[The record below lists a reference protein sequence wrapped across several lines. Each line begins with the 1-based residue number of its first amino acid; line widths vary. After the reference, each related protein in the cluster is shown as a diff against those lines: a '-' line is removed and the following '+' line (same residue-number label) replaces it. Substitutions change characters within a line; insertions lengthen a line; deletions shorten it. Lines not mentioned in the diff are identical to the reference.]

1 MCGLVGV
8 FALENSAARYLDSN
22 VIQQMNSTIVHRGP
36 DDSGSF
42 IDDRV
47 ALGSRRLSILDLS
60 PNGHM
65 PMLTEDGSY
74 CIAYNGEVYNYGELR
89 EKFLSGE
96 SFHSN
101 TDTEVV
107 MKCFIKHGHDCLNS
121 FNGMFAFA
129 LYSRE
134 KKTLT
139 IVRDRLGI
147 KPLFYTV
154 YDGHLFFASEIKAL
168 WAAGVPKQFDDD
180 RFEELLAFR
189 YVAGEHTIYKN
200 VKRLLP
206 GHYMEAGDGNITIK
220 KWWGLDDVIQKGP
233 KEQIKD
239 ELNWYRQTFDNSVKL
254 RTISD
259 VPVGVLLS
267 GGLDSSSV
275 AASLGQNPN
284 NHLSSFTVR
293 FQETGYDEGD
303 LAKLVAEKYHFD
315 FNELYIDQAKLF
327 EKTVEVLKYNDE
339 PVFHAS
345 DIFVREI
352 ALFAKKKVTVLLSGE
367 GGDETLGGYIRYQPL
382 KYAGFL
388 KAGFSFSGLLKYMP
402 VKHPRWK
409 KLIRMLSLK
418 SLDRFIMFN
427 SSEIL
432 PKDLKKLGVKPGSGF
447 TYREQVLHKAKRVY
461 ASDPMRQAMFYD
473 MHTHLCSLL
482 DRNDLMTMGASIEC
496 RVPFL
501 DYRLVEGLACLPIE
515 KIVRNKVP
523 KGLLREALG
532 DRLPPQILKAHKWG
546 FGVPWDKYYRAKG
559 PFRSY
564 ISKMAQHELVVKHF
578 EDTTRIDNIIN
589 DFMNG
594 DPSYGPFINQLFNI
608 CLWYDINFSKSSY

>member
-1 MCGLVGV
+1 MCGLVGI
-8 FALENSAARYLDSN
+8 FSLGTAHSRYVND
-22 VIQQMNSTIVHRGP
+22 STIQNMNNTIIHRGP
-36 DDSGSF
+36 DDSGVYL
-42 IDDRV
+42 DDGV

-65 PMLTEDGSY
+65 PMLTGNGQY

-89 EKFLSGE
+89 SKFLQGE

-101 TDTEVV
+101 TDTEVILRSY
-107 MKCFIKHGHDCLNS
+107 IKYGAECLHS

-129 LYSRE
+129 LYDKE
-134 KKTLT
+134 QKNLT

-154 YDGHLFFASEIKAL
+154 YDGHIFFASEMKAL
-168 WAAGVPKQFDDD
+168 WAAGVPKEFDDD

-189 YVAGEHTIYKN
+189 YVAGENTVYKN

-206 GHYMEAGDGNITIK
+206 GHYMEIINGKIQIN
-220 KWWGLDDVIQKGP
+220 KWWGLDDAVEKSRKAP
-233 KEQIKD
+233 VTD
-239 ELNWYRQTFDNSVKL
+239 EVNWYKKTFDDSVRL

-275 AASLGQNPN
+275 AASLGQNKS

-293 FQETGYDEGD
+293 FQESGYDEGD
-303 LAKLVAEKYHFD
+303 LAKLVADKYNFD
-315 FNELYIDQAKLF
+315 FNQLYIDRNKLF
-327 EKTVEVLKYNDE
+327 EKTREVLKYNDE

-367 GGDETLGGYIRYQPL
+367 GGDETLGGYVRYQPL
-382 KYAGFL
+382 KYAPFL
-388 KAGFSFSGLLKYMP
+388 KAGFNFSSLLKYLP
-402 VKHPRWK
+402 LKHPRWR

-418 SLDRFIMFN
+418 SLDKFIIYN
-427 SSEIL
+427 SSEVL
-432 PKDLKKLGVKPGSGF
+432 PKDLKKLGVKPGPGF
-447 TYREQVLHKAKRVY
+447 AYREEVLQKAKKAY
-461 ASDPMRQAMFYD
+461 HGDPMRQAMFYD

-501 DYRLVEGLACLPIE
+501 DFRLVEGLAGLPTV

-523 KGLLREALG
+523 KGLLRDALG
-532 DRLPPQILKAHKWG
+532 DRLPPEILRAHKWG
-546 FGVPWDKYYRAKG
+546 FGVPWDKYYRAEG
-559 PFRSY
+559 SFRNY
-564 ISKMAQHELVVKHF
+564 ISRLYEHRIVKKHF
-578 EDTTRIDNIIN
+578 EDTNRIKQVIE

-594 DPSYGPFINQLFNI
+594 DGTYGPFINQLFNI
-608 CLWYDINFSKSSY
+608 CLWYDTNFAS

>member
-1 MCGLVGV
+1 MCGLVGIY
-8 FALENSAARYLDSN
+8 ALTSSGTRYLSKE
-22 VIQQMNSTIVHRGP
+22 VIQKMNDTIVHRGP
-36 DDSGSF
+36 DDNGTY
-42 IDDRV
+42 IDENI

-60 PNGHM
+60 SNGHM
-65 PMLTEDGSY
+65 PMMSDNGNY
-74 CIAYNGEVYNYGELR
+74 CIAYNGEVYNYHDIRSNLLEGEQ
-89 EKFLSGE
+89 
-96 SFHSN
+96 FHSN
-101 TDTEVV
+101 TDTEVILKSFV
-107 MKCFIKHGHDCLNS
+107 KHGPSCLNS

-129 LYSRE
+129 LYNKGANE
-134 KKTLT
+134 LTL
-139 IVRDRLGI
+139 VRDRLGI

-154 YDGHLFFASEIKAL
+154 HDGCLVFASEIKAL
-168 WAAGVPKQFDDD
+168 WAAGVPKQFDHD

-189 YVAGEHTIYKN
+189 YVAGENTVYKN

-206 GHYMEAGDGNITIK
+206 GHYMDIRNGNIEISQ
-220 KWWGLDDVIQKGP
+220 WWSLEDAAQKSKANP
-233 KEQIKD
+233 VKD
-239 ELNWYRQTFDNSVKL
+239 EINWYKQTFDDSVRL

-275 AASLGQNPN
+275 AASLGQNAN

-293 FQETGYDEGD
+293 FKESGYDEGD
-303 LAKLVAEKYHFD
+303 LAKLVADKYHFD
-315 FNELYIDQAKLF
+315 FNELYIDQDKLF
-327 EKTVEVLKYNDE
+327 EKTQEVLKYNDE

-367 GGDETLGGYIRYQPL
+367 GGDETLGGYVRYQPL
-382 KYAGFL
+382 KYAPYLKVGFGL
-388 KAGFSFSGLLKYMP
+388 SGVLKYLP
-402 VKHPRWK
+402 LKHHRWR

-418 SLDRFIMFN
+418 SLDKFIMFN

-432 PKDLKKLGVKPGSGF
+432 PKDLRNFGVKPGKGF
-447 TYREQVLHKAKRVY
+447 EYREKVLEKAKKTYVGE
-461 ASDPMRQAMFYD
+461 PMRQAMFYD

-501 DYRLVEGLACLPIE
+501 DYRLVEGLAGLPTD

-523 KGLLREALG
+523 KGLLRESLG
-532 DRLPPQILKAHKWG
+532 DRLPPEILKAHKWG

-559 PFRSY
+559 PFRDY
-564 ISKMAQHELVVKHF
+564 ISALSRHELVKKQFENVEHVKSI
-578 EDTTRIDNIIN
+578 ID

-594 DPSYGPFINQLFNI
+594 NGTYGPFINQLFNI
-608 CLWYDINFSKSSY
+608 CLWYDINFSEA